1 MYATENRDA
10 LRRYF
15 DGTAVLDREA
25 EETRRKGR
33 TKERWRPRKPLKLWT
48 ERRGYPV

>member
-15 DGTAVLDREA
+15 DGTAVQKVWKM
-25 EETRRKGR
+25 EEWLRGNARQGSRRNEKKG
-33 TKERWRPRKPLKLWT
+33 
-48 ERRGYPV
+48 